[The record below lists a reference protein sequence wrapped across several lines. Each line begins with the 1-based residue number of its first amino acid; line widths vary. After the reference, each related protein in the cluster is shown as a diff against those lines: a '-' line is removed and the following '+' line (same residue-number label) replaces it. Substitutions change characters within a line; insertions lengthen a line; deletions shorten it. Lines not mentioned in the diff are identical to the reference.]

1 MDLKTHVMAFNETLS
16 NRIRIELADVPRVE
30 EKLMFGGIC
39 FMVNDKMCIG
49 VAEDEMM
56 CRIGP
61 DAYEA
66 ALEKNGVR
74 EMVFT
79 GRPMVG
85 YVFVDNSVLA
95 SKKDLRYWVDLCL
108 KFNVHA
114 KSSKKEKKK

>member
-1 MDLKTHVMAFNETLS
+1 MAFNETLS
-16 NRIRIELADVPRVE
+16 NRVREELADVTRVE

-49 VAEDEMM
+49 IVGDEMM

-61 DAYEA
+61 QAYEQA
-66 ALEKNGVR
+66 VEKNGVR
-74 EMVFT
+74 EMIFT

-85 YVFVDNSVLA
+85 YVFVDQHVLS

-108 KFNVHA
+108 KFNEHA
-114 KSSKKEKKK
+114 KSSKKKAKKK

>member
-1 MDLKTHVMAFNETLS
+1 MAFNEILS
-16 NRIRIELADVPRVE
+16 NRIREELADVPRVE

-61 DAYEA
+61 DVYED

-79 GRPMVG
+79 GKPMVG
-85 YVFVDNSVLA
+85 YVFVDKEALR
-95 SKKDLRYWVDLCL
+95 SKKDLHYWVDLCL
-108 KFNVHA
+108 QFNIQA
-114 KSSKKEKKK
+114 KSSKKKMKKK

>member
-1 MDLKTHVMAFNETLS
+1 
-16 NRIRIELADVPRVE
+16 
-30 EKLMFGGIC
+30 MFGGIC

-61 DAYEA
+61 DAYED

-85 YVFVDNSVLA
+85 YVFVNKNVLG
-95 SKKDLRYWVDLCL
+95 SKKELRYWVDLCL
-108 KFNVHA
+108 KFNVFA
-114 KSSKKEKKK
+114 KSSKKKSKKK

>member
-1 MDLKTHVMAFNETLS
+1 MAFNETLS
-16 NRIRIELADVPRVE
+16 NRIREELVNAPRVE

-61 DAYEA
+61 EIYEE
-66 ALEKNGVR
+66 ALEQNGVR
-74 EMVFT
+74 QMVFT
-79 GRPMVG
+79 GKPMAG
-85 YVFVDNSVLA
+85 YVFVNKDVLG
-95 SKKDLRYWVDLCL
+95 SKKDLRYWVYLCL

-114 KSSKKEKKK
+114 KSSKKKSKKK

>member
-1 MDLKTHVMAFNETLS
+1 MAYSEILS
-16 NRIRIELADVPRVE
+16 NRIREQLADAPNVE

-61 DAYEA
+61 EAYEE
-66 ALEKNGVR
+66 ALEQNGVR

-79 GRPMVG
+79 GKPMVG
-85 YVFVDNSVLA
+85 YVFVNKDVLG

-114 KSSKKEKKK
+114 KSSKKKAKKK

>member
-1 MDLKTHVMAFNETLS
+1 MAFNETLS
-16 NRIRIELADVPRVE
+16 NRIREELADVPRVE

-61 DAYEA
+61 DAYED

-85 YVFVDNSVLA
+85 YVFVDNSALA

-114 KSSKKEKKK
+114 KSSKKSKKK

>member
-1 MDLKTHVMAFNETLS
+1 MYMAFNETLS
-16 NRIRIELADVPRVE
+16 NRIREELADVPRFE

-61 DAYEA
+61 DAYDK
-66 ALEKNGVR
+66 ALEMNGVR
-74 EMVFT
+74 QMVFT
-79 GRPMVG
+79 GKPMVG
-85 YVFVDNSVLA
+85 YVFVDKHVLS
-95 SKKDLRYWVDLCL
+95 SKKDLRYWIDMCL

-114 KSSKKEKKK
+114 KSSKKKTKKK

>member
-1 MDLKTHVMAFNETLS
+1 MAFNETLS
-16 NRIRIELADVPRVE
+16 NRIREELADVPRVE

-39 FMVNDKMCIG
+39 FMVNEKMCIG

-61 DAYEA
+61 DAYEE

-79 GRPMVG
+79 GKPMVG
-85 YVFVDNSVLA
+85 YVFVDKDVLSA
-95 SKKDLRYWVDLCL
+95 KKDLRYWIDLCL

-114 KSSKKEKKK
+114 KSSKKKTKKK